1 VKLFAP
7 VVECKCVGVWQPLH
21 FRFKAHSGR
30 LAKQRAPS
38 IRHRQSKCS
47 VEKAFLWCTR
57 NLLRFGKGTVMKRLA
72 TLCLVLLFAR
82 PLLAVDDGDVSY
94 VGGTVENLK
103 EGSPGKLDITSQTEL
118 VFVSS
123 SVRLVIPYASI
134 DSYDHSQQV
143 AHHLGVLP
151 AIAVSLVK
159 KRQRKHFLRIAYHDE
174 IKTPQVAIFEV
185 PKKMPLT
192 FLAILQ
198 QRAPQGCK
206 PQPYSKCRAVPD

>member
-1 VKLFAP
+1 
-7 VVECKCVGVWQPLH
+7 
-21 FRFKAHSGR
+21 
-30 LAKQRAPS
+30 
-38 IRHRQSKCS
+38 
-47 VEKAFLWCTR
+47 
-57 NLLRFGKGTVMKRLA
+57 MKRLA

-103 EGSPGKLDITSQTEL
+103 EGNPGKLDMTSQTDL

-123 SVRLVIPYASI
+123 SVKLAIPYASI

-192 FLAILQ
+192 LLAILQ

>member
-1 VKLFAP
+1 
-7 VVECKCVGVWQPLH
+7 
-21 FRFKAHSGR
+21 
-30 LAKQRAPS
+30 
-38 IRHRQSKCS
+38 
-47 VEKAFLWCTR
+47 
-57 NLLRFGKGTVMKRLA
+57 MKRLA

-103 EGSPGKLDITSQTEL
+103 EESPGKFDMTSQTEL

-123 SVRLVIPYASI
+123 SVKLVIPYASI

-192 FLAILQ
+192 LLRGEVFGSCVHSHALINASVTSLIMVARSELAMPKVIC
-198 QRAPQGCK
+198 GCW
-206 PQPYSKCRAVPD
+206 SINTMAESAGV

>member
-1 VKLFAP
+1 MV
-7 VVECKCVGVWQPLH
+7 
-21 FRFKAHSGR
+21 
-30 LAKQRAPS
+30 
-38 IRHRQSKCS
+38 
-47 VEKAFLWCTR
+47 FL
-57 NLLRFGKGTVMKRLA
+57 
-72 TLCLVLLFAR
+72 
-82 PLLAVDDGDVSY
+82 
-94 VGGTVENLK
+94 
-103 EGSPGKLDITSQTEL
+103 
-118 VFVSS
+118 SS

-143 AHHLGVLP
+143 THHLGVLP

-192 FLAILQ
+192 LLAILQ

-206 PQPYSKCRAVPD
+206 PQPYSKCRAIPN

>member
-1 VKLFAP
+1 
-7 VVECKCVGVWQPLH
+7 
-21 FRFKAHSGR
+21 
-30 LAKQRAPS
+30 
-38 IRHRQSKCS
+38 
-47 VEKAFLWCTR
+47 
-57 NLLRFGKGTVMKRLA
+57 MKSLA

-123 SVRLVIPYASI
+123 SVKLVIPYASI

-159 KRQRKHFLRIAYHDE
+159 KRQRQHFLRIAYHDE

-185 PKKMPLT
+185 PKQMPLT
-192 FLAILQ
+192 LLAILQ